1 MQSWPVY
8 DQEQIDAVAQVL
20 ASGKVNAWTGPDVRA
35 FEDEYSAYTGAA
47 HAIAIANGT
56 LTLDAAL
63 HGLNLQPG
71 DEVIVTPRSFIASA
85 SSVML
90 RGGVPGLCRYRPGH
104 AEPYPRN
111 HCTADHGKDA
121 RHHSRPPGRVAL

>member
-47 HAIAIANGT
+47 MRLPSPT
-56 LTLDAAL
+56 
-63 HGLNLQPG
+63 
-71 DEVIVTPRSFIASA
+71 
-85 SSVML
+85 
-90 RGGVPGLCRYRPGH
+90 
-104 AEPYPRN
+104 
-111 HCTADHGKDA
+111 
-121 RHHSRPPGRVAL
+121 GR